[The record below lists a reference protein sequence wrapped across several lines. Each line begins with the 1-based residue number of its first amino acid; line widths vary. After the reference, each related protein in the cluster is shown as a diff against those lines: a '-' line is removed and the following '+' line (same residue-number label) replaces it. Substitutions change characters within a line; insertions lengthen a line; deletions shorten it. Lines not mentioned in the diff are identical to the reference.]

1 MNLIVFEIGNIHPTY
16 DGRWL
21 GLASVRG
28 HRIFVIC
35 NLSVNTEG
43 IINIEMHS
51 HVLEEIII
59 ASIEVNN
66 NEKIP
71 FNRLVE
77 LRANH

>member
-1 MNLIVFEIGNIHPTY
+1 
-16 DGRWL
+16 
-21 GLASVRG
+21 
-28 HRIFVIC
+28 
-35 NLSVNTEG
+35 
-43 IINIEMHS
+43 MHS